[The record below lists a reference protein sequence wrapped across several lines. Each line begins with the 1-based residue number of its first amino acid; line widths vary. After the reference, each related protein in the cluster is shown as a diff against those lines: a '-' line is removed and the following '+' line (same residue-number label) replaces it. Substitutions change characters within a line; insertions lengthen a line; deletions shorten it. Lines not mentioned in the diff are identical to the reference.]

1 MKICIVTDEVSGD
14 PETAIELGVG
24 WGVTDF
30 ELRGVGTSRVPYLSE
45 YQKES
50 LQTALQAFSARI
62 VALSPGLFKF
72 PYEPETRSR
81 FPVQA
86 IDIGMYDGWKTSRE
100 RIKYHLNEVL
110 PDSIELAKELGVDMI
125 IAFSFDRAGQ
135 PPGEPPGEI
144 LRVFSDAARLV
155 EAAGMQ
161 LAIEVEAGFWAD
173 TGHRSAQFIN
183 LVNHPCLRVN
193 WDPGNALVA
202 GDHPYPDGYG
212 HVRDFVGH
220 VHFKDVILTAAGRY
234 EYAIDGQIDWPGQ
247 IAALIEN
254 GYRGYIAVETH
265 MSPKVSAAR
274 AVLARLQSIIDQIP
288 SQTD

>member
-30 ELRGVGTSRVPYLSE
+30 ELRGVGTSRVPYLSA

-72 PYEPETRSR
+72 PYQPRSRDR

-86 IDIGMYDGWKTSRE
+86 IDVGIYDRWKTSRDQIE
-100 RIKYHLNEVL
+100 YHLNEVL
-110 PDSIELAKELGVDMI
+110 PDSIDLAKELGVGVI
-125 IAFSFDRAGQ
+125 VAFGFHRAGQ
-135 PPGEPPGEI
+135 APGEPPDEV
-144 LRVFSDAARLV
+144 LRVFSNAAGLV

-161 LAIEVEAGFWAD
+161 LALEVEADFWAD
-173 TGHRSAQFIN
+173 TGLRTAQFIN
-183 LVNHPCLRVN
+183 LVNHPCLTVN

-202 GDHPYPDGYG
+202 GDNPYPEGYN

-220 VHFKDVILTAAGRY
+220 VHFKDVELTAAGDY
-234 EYAIDGQIDWPGQ
+234 QYAVEGQIDWPGQ
-247 IAALIEN
+247 VAALIEN
-254 GYRGYIAVETH
+254 DYQGYIAVETH
-265 MSPKVSAAR
+265 MSPKVHAAR
-274 AVLARLQSIIDQIP
+274 AVLTRLQRIIDQLPNQI
-288 SQTD
+288 